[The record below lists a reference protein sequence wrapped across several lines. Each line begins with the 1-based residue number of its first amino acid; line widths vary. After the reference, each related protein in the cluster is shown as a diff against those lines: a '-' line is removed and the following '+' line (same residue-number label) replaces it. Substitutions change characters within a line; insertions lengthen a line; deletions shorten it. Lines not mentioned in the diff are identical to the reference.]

1 MNLKNIAYALAIS
14 SVLPIVSTGCETVIR
29 LDDKVEK
36 ILDKNND
43 WTKEGV
49 PYSQMDLYMYDK
61 NE

>member
-29 LDDKVEK
+29 LDDKVEE